1 MAAHIYAFVNE
12 LSFQEQ
18 FSLTE
23 IADGLLQFLQTLN
36 RIKDVKP
43 EIRSIMYCESMY
55 QRQVSHGLSYASAIR
70 SVTGEQKDSILQL
83 KISMDK
89 SGWEKMEDIGFFQEY
104 TRQYSVGTMDVSRS
118 ILAEAY
124 EYKDVASTDDHILII
139 NMPKSS
145 FSKTIAVRKDTA
157 NQAKDL
163 ESVNN
168 ENEVLAYLQEKNIP
182 IQYDPKSTK
191 HPLPEQTILGNTHF
205 FTKTQRTNMG
215 EVLYERIGHNE
226 LWCLDNIHF
235 DGHAHFE
242 IFSKAD
248 DVWKGDSYDLQN
260 VNPDYT
266 SKKHKGSKIRG

>member
-1 MAAHIYAFVNE
+1 M
-12 LSFQEQ
+12 
-18 FSLTE
+18 
-23 IADGLLQFLQTLN
+23 
-36 RIKDVKP
+36 
-43 EIRSIMYCESMY
+43 
-55 QRQVSHGLSYASAIR
+55 
-70 SVTGEQKDSILQL
+70 LQL

-89 SGWEKMEDIGFFQEY
+89 SGWEKMEDIGFFQDF
-104 TRQYSVGTMDVSRS
+104 TKQYSVGTIDVSGS

-124 EYKDVASTDDHILII
+124 EYKDVASRDDHILIV

-145 FSKTIAVRKDTA
+145 FGKTIAIQKNLV
-157 NQAKDL
+157 NQAMDL

-168 ENEVLAYLQEKNIP
+168 ENEVLAFLQGKSIP
-182 IQYDPKSTK
+182 IQYDSKSTK
-191 HPLPEQTILGNTHF
+191 HPLPEQTILGDTRYF
-205 FTKTQRTNMG
+205 AKTQRTNMG
-215 EVLYERIGHNE
+215 EILYERIGHNE

-266 SKKHKGSKIRG
+266 SKKHKGCKIRE

>member
-1 MAAHIYAFVNE
+1 MAAHIYAFVND
-12 LSFQEQ
+12 LSFQRQ
-18 FSLTE
+18 FSAEE

-36 RIKDVKP
+36 RIKDLKS
-43 EIRSIMYCESMY
+43 ETRSIMYSERMY
-55 QRQVSHGLSYASAIR
+55 HSYVSYGLSYASALR
-70 SVTGEQKDSILQL
+70 SVKGELKDTILQL

-89 SGWEKMEDIGFFQEY
+89 SGWEKMEDIGFFQEFTKKY
-104 TRQYSVGTMDVSRS
+104 YVGTVNVSGS

-124 EYKDVASTDDHILII
+124 EYKGIASKDDHILIV

-145 FSKTIAVRKDTA
+145 FGKTIAVRKHSN
-157 NQAKDL
+157 NQTIDL
-163 ESVNN
+163 E
-168 ENEVLAYLQEKNIP
+168 EKSIP

-191 HPLPEQTILGNTHF
+191 HPLPEQTILGDTRY
-205 FTKTQRTNMG
+205 FTKTQRTNLD

-248 DVWKGDSYDLQN
+248 DVWKGESYDLQN
-260 VNPDYT
+260 INPDYS
-266 SKKHKGSKIRG
+266 SKKHKGSKIKG